1 MIRFQAPL
9 SRFGDTAA
17 NAGILALLSSL
28 TWPVLI
34 KTVVASLSSA
44 AFRMTLTPIDTLK
57 TTQQTQGGKA
67 GLKLLRDRIK
77 ENGIGCLWWGALAT
91 AAATFAGNCEPS
103 LLVVYIVLIWIDPW
117 FGTYNF
123 LSEKLPIPEDLVP
136 RLFVRLS
143 LQVEKA
149 NKQRQAFIGFAASVV
164 SDTVSNS
171 LRVVK
176 TYRQVHEKNVGY
188 CMSCFLCVDRG

>member
-1 MIRFQAPL
+1 MMLMSRFQAPL

-34 KTVVASLSSA
+34 KTVAASLSSA

-91 AAATFAGNCEPS
+91 AAATFAGNCES
-103 LLVVYIVLIWIDPW
+103 TIDLIG
-117 FGTYNF
+117 GT
-123 LSEKLPIPEDLVP
+123 D
-136 RLFVRLS
+136 
-143 LQVEKA
+143 
-149 NKQRQAFIGFAASVV
+149 
-164 SDTVSNS
+164 D
-171 LRVVK
+171 
-176 TYRQVHEKNVGY
+176 
-188 CMSCFLCVDRG
+188 